1 MKKISGI
8 GCFWLLCLIS
18 ISCADKP
25 DHEVE
30 RELDV
35 KKLKD
40 TLVTVNRLYATREE
54 DEINQYVAHRGWNM
68 KLTARGVRYYIYER
82 GKGQRKAEVGNVALV
97 KYKIQL
103 LDGTVCYTSE
113 KDGPKHFVIEQDNVE
128 SGLHEGIQEMCV
140 GDKAIFVVPSVLAHG
155 FTGDGNKIPSKATI
169 IYYIELLDLKY

>member
-1 MKKISGI
+1 MKIVKQI
-8 GCFWLLCLIS
+8 GYLLALCLVYT
-18 ISCADKP
+18 SCTDRSDQGPEA
-25 DHEVE
+25 
-30 RELDV
+30 ELDV

-40 TLVTVNRLYATREE
+40 TLVKVNRLYATREE
-54 DEINQYVAHRGWNM
+54 DEIKQYVEHRGWNM
-68 KLTARGVRYYIYER
+68 KLTERGVRYYIYER
-82 GKGQRKAEVGNVALV
+82 GKGRRKAQVGNVALV

-128 SGLHEGIQEMCV
+128 SGLHEGIQEMCI
-140 GDKAIFVVPSVLAHG
+140 GDKAVFVVPSVLAHG